1 MNGGQAWG
9 CGKAGSTVGQAE
21 TQDPSCRHA
30 GLHWR
35 WEGETGSVR
44 DKRGEERTAG
54 SLQFAQC
61 SDHSL

>member
-35 WEGETGSVR
+35 WEGVDRVCEGQEGRRKDSRFPPICTM
-44 DKRGEERTAG
+44 
-54 SLQFAQC
+54 L
-61 SDHSL
+61 